1 MQVTRKITVRVDP
14 DTHRALKV
22 HSAKSGEAV
31 QQMLLRL
38 IRDELRR
45 DSRRLRMEGV
55 KQT

>member
-1 MQVTRKITVRVDP
+1 MQVTRKLTVRVDP

-31 QQMLLRL
+31 QQLLLRL

-45 DSRRLRMEGV
+45 DSR
-55 KQT
+55 